1 MVFTARLAQAN
12 LVDKTEFN
20 TKLTSF
26 NKRLNSNK
34 TKHLVTENELKRI
47 KTFDLRYFTGK
58 HFLVTMFFKIYF
70 FIKKYRKDIRK
81 CY

>member
-26 NKRLNSNK
+26 NKRINSSK

-47 KTFDLRYFTGK
+47 KTFDLRYFRGK
-58 HFLVTMFFKIYF
+58 NFLVTMFFKIYF
-70 FIKKYRKDIRK
+70 FIKKYRKDIQK

>member
-26 NKRLNSNK
+26 NKRINSSK

-58 HFLVTMFFKIYF
+58 NFLVTMFFKIYF
-70 FIKKYRKDIRK
+70 FIKKYRKDIQK